1 MTSFVRFLLI
11 LMIGGYALYAGQF
24 VMALSV
30 VCAYLTG
37 MCFIKI
43 VLKPTTSIPT
53 HLFEL
58 FFLIY
63 GCLVL
68 FSHMEL
74 IHDPYIDYFVHIDA
88 SRSFYQNI
96 MDYAVPTSEE
106 GGLVGT
112 ILLNPFFLEYPLAAY
127 LFTVL
132 AKVGIWLGI
141 VNIRLFLRIHV
152 FLLAALIVATMA
164 KLLTL
169 YYNKKQVYKLIIPFG
184 LFSYLYITSA
194 IFTRDTH
201 VCFVCTLVAYCYL
214 NPQCQHKI
222 LKVFLLA
229 ILAAG
234 LRPENGL
241 MVLIFMMGLIYDKLR
256 QKKMSGLIIPLGFA
270 AVAICVASGALAYV
284 IDAFTGYD
292 ERTVNVIDA
301 GGLYAKMYSLPFPIN
316 SLLLIIYSAIMPLP
330 FLFYVIGEGG
340 TILTLPFI
348 LSPYLLWPMFIAVF
362 WYIRHYFYKD
372 SKLSMFGLSS
382 ILCFAML
389 ILVESNVR
397 RSFAVIPGL
406 YMVYAMIK
414 DQIPYQWLNQKRII
428 GWTAIAAVNIFAAV
442 YIYL

>member
-1 MTSFVRFLLI
+1 MIFVRFLLL
-11 LMIGGYALYAGQF
+11 LMAAGYAIYAGQLE
-24 VMALSV
+24 MALSV
-30 VCAYLTG
+30 LCAYIIG
-37 MCFIKI
+37 FVFVKY
-43 VLKPTTSIPT
+43 VLKSRTIAPLY
-53 HLFEL
+53 LFEL

-63 GCLVL
+63 GSLVL
-68 FSHMEL
+68 FSHIEL
-74 IHDPYIDYFVHIDA
+74 IHDPDVDYFVHSDA
-88 SRSFYQNI
+88 SQSFYQNI

-106 GGLVGT
+106 GGLLRA
-112 ILLNPFFLEYPLAAY
+112 ILLNPFFLDYPLAAY
-127 LFTVL
+127 LFTAL
-132 AKVGIWLGI
+132 AKIGIWLGI

-214 NPQCQHKI
+214 NPQCKYKI

-234 LRPENGL
+234 FRPENGL
-241 MVLIFMMGLIYDKLR
+241 MVLIFVMGLIYDKLR
-256 QKKMSGLIIPLGFA
+256 QKKISGLVVPLGI
-270 AVAICVASGALAYV
+270 VAIVGCVASGALAFV
-284 IDAFTGYD
+284 IDVFTSFN
-292 ERTVNVIDA
+292 ERTIDVVNA
-301 GGLYAKMYSLPFPIN
+301 GGLFMKMYTMPFPLN
-316 SLLLIIYSAIMPLP
+316 SLLLIAYSAIMPLP

-348 LSPYLLWPMFIAVF
+348 LSPYLLWSMFIAVF

-372 SKLSMFGLSS
+372 SKRSMFGLIS

-389 ILVESNVR
+389 ILVEPNVR

-406 YMVYAMIK
+406 YMLYALIK
-414 DQIPYQWLNQKRII
+414 DQIPFQWLKQKRMI
-428 GWTAIAAVNIFAAV
+428 GWVAIAVVNIFAAV